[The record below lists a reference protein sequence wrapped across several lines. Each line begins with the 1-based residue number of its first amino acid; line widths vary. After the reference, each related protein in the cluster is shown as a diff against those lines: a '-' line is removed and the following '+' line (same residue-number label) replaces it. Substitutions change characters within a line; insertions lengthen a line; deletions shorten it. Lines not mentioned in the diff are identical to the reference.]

1 VQPSAASCTFLILS
15 SFYYRSALDG
25 ADQEGTCYEYHRV
38 WRLHVGKP
46 LCGGGCAGGA
56 RRRPTVAP
64 HRGGAA
70 ARGDLTSHARRLGV
84 DVTQVKS
91 QEDASA
97 DMLLSTLYRWQEALE
112 VPVAELLVESNDP
125 LSGPVLRRAQMIRL
139 MKTAR
144 TIIERAQQVSIR
156 RMAQTLIEQLLE
168 VMPELATVNPW
179 HAVGQRRTR
188 AELGQAAH
196 RRLSLD
202 WLPDAVD

>member
-1 VQPSAASCTFLILS
+1 MSIT
-15 SFYYRSALDG
+15 
-25 ADQEGTCYEYHRV
+25 E
-38 WRLHVGKP
+38 
-46 LCGGGCAGGA
+46 CGGSTSGSRCAATVALKAPVA
-56 RRRPTVAP
+56 RRPL
-64 HRGGAA
+64 HRLGAV
-70 ARGDLTSHARRLGV
+70 RRREGISRRTLARRLSV
-84 DVTQVKS
+84 DVTHVKS
-91 QEDASA
+91 QENEGT

-125 LSGPVLRRAQMIRL
+125 LSAPVLKRAQMIRL

-144 TIIERAQQVSIR
+144 TILERAHQVSIR

-188 AELGQAAH
+188 AELGQAAQ

-202 WLPDAVD
+202 WFRDPVD

>member
-1 VQPSAASCTFLILS
+1 MSII
-15 SFYYRSALDG
+15 
-25 ADQEGTCYEYHRV
+25 E
-38 WRLHVGKP
+38 
-46 LCGGGCAGGA
+46 CGGSTSGSRC
-56 RRRPTVAP
+56 
-64 HRGGAA
+64 AA
-70 ARGDLTSHARRLGV
+70 AVALEAPVAGRPLHRIGAVRLREGISRRTLARRLGV